1 MLEKIIVCEQQV
13 ITHDITTIDN
23 FMNKRY
29 RIKLFS
35 PILKPGLKWHALKV
49 NGSTLESV
57 YAPHFVVNDTE
68 GLTYHETP
76 AGAFYTMPAKYVPE
90 DVKDRIMEFLGIKN
104 GTAKEFEKL
113 LKEKQIVFRPDEM
126 EFKLGRKTIEDYFMV
141 FFGFPTVSART
152 MFVGNPASQLALDLE
167 GPVTLT
173 KIGNERAVFSEFN
186 YLQGIYI
193 IFTIMDSKEGL
204 RVAKTIDVIKRLN
217 EVLNVSEEV
226 TISNPEDGEV
236 PVTVRFRLAKGTFL
250 FFVVIDEILVQDV
263 SFTHVRYYQ
272 DAIRKSDGAVVK
284 ERVDVKLSELG
295 FLVVDDLYQYTT
307 ERDSGKNFKTAIS
320 NLVKRM
326 MVYLTMSAFQ
336 RDGMLIG
343 ECGLTVRDSTEYV
356 GMFRIDNLEF
366 FLFEHF

>member
-152 MFVGNPASQLALDLE
+152 MFVGNPASQLALDLQ
-167 GPVTLT
+167 GPATL
-173 KIGNERAVFSEFN
+173 FSEFN
-186 YLQGIYI
+186 
-193 IFTIMDSKEGL
+193 IMDSKEGL

-307 ERDSGKNFKTAIS
+307 ERDFGKNFKTAIS
-320 NLVKRM
+320 KLVKRM
-326 MVYLTMSAFQ
+326 MVYLTMSVFQ

-366 FLFEHF
+366 FLFEHL

>member
-186 YLQGIYI
+186 
-193 IFTIMDSKEGL
+193 IMDSKEGL

-236 PVTVRFRLAKGTFL
+236 PVTVRFRLAKGAFL

-272 DAIRKSDGAVVK
+272 DATRKSDGAVVK

-307 ERDSGKNFKTAIS
+307 ERDFGKNIKTAIS

-326 MVYLTMSAFQ
+326 MVYLTMSVFQ

-343 ECGLTVRDSTEYV
+343 ECGLTVRDSTEYAE
-356 GMFRIDNLEF
+356 MFRIDNLEF
-366 FLFEHF
+366 FLFEHL

>member
-90 DVKDRIMEFLGIKN
+90 
-104 GTAKEFEKL
+104 
-113 LKEKQIVFRPDEM
+113 
-126 EFKLGRKTIEDYFMV
+126 
-141 FFGFPTVSART
+141 
-152 MFVGNPASQLALDLE
+152 
-167 GPVTLT
+167 
-173 KIGNERAVFSEFN
+173 
-186 YLQGIYI
+186 
-193 IFTIMDSKEGL
+193 
-204 RVAKTIDVIKRLN
+204 
-217 EVLNVSEEV
+217 
-226 TISNPEDGEV
+226 
-236 PVTVRFRLAKGTFL
+236 
-250 FFVVIDEILVQDV
+250 
-263 SFTHVRYYQ
+263 
-272 DAIRKSDGAVVK
+272 AVVK